1 MECFEFGYVIKGD
14 VNDTLKKTVEYCSDG
29 IKQKAK
35 VLAGYIQSDDFLE
48 FCKKDEKFDST
59 KSILENKQNTVRRI
73 LKQYYE
79 LKHQDVTTAAAKRQ
93 ADLLMG
99 FSSVKARNIA
109 INDTATIISLLYEQ
123 ERKSS
128 KYNNVKLNRV
138 KIIQKAIDALEK
150 DYINNVALKVY
161 NQNKE
166 IDDNTI
172 KEFKEAYDKLKS
184 DNPTGLII
192 DLRNNGGGIVSEALK
207 IADFIADKDSV
218 LLYEVDKNGKETVK
232 KSENDP
238 IVNMPIIVL
247 VNGNTAS
254 SSEILAGAL
263 KDLGKAKI
271 VGTKTYGKGVIQE
284 ILTLAD
290 GSGLK
295 ITTEEYQT
303 PNRNKIHK
311 KGIEP
316 DENVELK
323 DTVTNETQV
332 EEKDDTQLQKAIEML
347 K

>member
-172 KEFKEAYDKLKS
+172 KEFKRNIKIINAKLADMQDDLSKSEYARSIDNITKEILEFKRCKQLEALALTEEHLDVSCETMPTVETLEVAYEVSTLFKLEDFAKLLYIYRYLEDQSKLSKKYQKVYDTLDKLEKYMY
-184 DNPTGLII
+184 PEY
-192 DLRNNGGGIVSEALK
+192 VKEVEALGQNLFAELQEK
-207 IADFIADKDSV
+207 AAKWTENEPYISEEIREKCRQFGFEI
-218 LLYEVDKNGKETVK
+218 E
-232 KSENDP
+232 SENGD
-238 IVNMPIIVL
+238 
-247 VNGNTAS
+247 
-254 SSEILAGAL
+254 
-263 KDLGKAKI
+263 
-271 VGTKTYGKGVIQE
+271 
-284 ILTLAD
+284 
-290 GSGLK
+290 
-295 ITTEEYQT
+295 
-303 PNRNKIHK
+303 
-311 KGIEP
+311 
-316 DENVELK
+316 
-323 DTVTNETQV
+323 
-332 EEKDDTQLQKAIEML
+332 
-347 K
+347 